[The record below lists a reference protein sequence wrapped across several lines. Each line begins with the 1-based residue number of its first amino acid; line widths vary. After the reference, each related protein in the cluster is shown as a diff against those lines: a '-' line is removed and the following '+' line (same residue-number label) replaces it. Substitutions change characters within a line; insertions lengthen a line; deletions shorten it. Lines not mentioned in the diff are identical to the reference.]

1 MTYELKNVSVNRS
14 GTRVLRD
21 LSLSIER
28 GQVTGVIGPN
38 GAGKSTL
45 LAVLAGQMAG
55 LSGQTALDKKPLSS
69 LDVNALA
76 RSRAVM
82 AQQLP
87 HDFHLTVEQVLR
99 LGLYAFGDL
108 LPGAATPLIDQAAEM
123 VGVAT
128 WLPRSMAAFSMGQQQ
143 RVHFA
148 RALVQLLA
156 IKQQQQH
163 AWLLLDEPT
172 ASQDPLHQQTLLACC
187 RQLARQNTGVV
198 IALHDLTLAAQ
209 WCDRLI
215 VLSSGELTAHG
226 PTREILTEDTIQ
238 RVFGTDLRAHVI
250 HDPAAGVVIYQ
261 KKMMVN
267 GLTDYLPSD

>member
-1 MTYELKNVSVNRS
+1 MTYELQNVSVNRGGS
-14 GTRVLRD
+14 RVLRD

-28 GQVTGVIGPN
+28 GHVTGVIGPN

-55 LSGQTALDKKPLSS
+55 VSGQTALDKKPLSS
-69 LDVNALA
+69 LDVKVLA
-76 RSRAVM
+76 RLRAVM

-87 HDFHLTVEQVLR
+87 NDFHLTVEQVLQ

-108 LPGAATPLIDQAAEM
+108 APKAAALLIDQAAAM
-123 VGVAT
+123 AGVSN

-156 IKQQQQH
+156 IERHQQR

-172 ASQDPLHQQTLLACC
+172 ANQDPLHQQTLLASC
-187 RQLARQNTGVV
+187 RQLAAQNTGVV

-215 VLSSGELTAHG
+215 VLSAGVLAAQG

-238 RVFGTDLRAHVI
+238 RVFGADLRAHVI
-250 HDPAAGVVIYQ
+250 HEPAAGVVIYQ
-261 KKMMVN
+261 KTN
-267 GLTDYLPSD
+267 DN

>member
-1 MTYELKNVSVNRS
+1 MTYELHNVSVNRG
-14 GTRVLRD
+14 GTKVLRN
-21 LSLSIER
+21 LSLTIER

-55 LSGQTALDKKPLSS
+55 VSGQTALDDKPLAS

-76 RSRAVM
+76 RARAVM

-87 HDFHLTVEQVLR
+87 NDFHLTVEQVLR

-108 LPGAATPLIDQAAEM
+108 APAAATSLMGEAAAL
-123 VGVAT
+123 VGVSS

-156 IKQQQQH
+156 IKRQQQH

-172 ASQDPLHQQTLLACC
+172 ANQDPLHQQTLLACC
-187 RQLARQNTGVV
+187 RQLAAQHTGVV

-215 VLSSGELTAHG
+215 VLLEGDLIAQG

-238 RVFGTDLRAHVI
+238 RVFGADLRAHVI
-250 HDPAAGVVIYQ
+250 REPAAGVVIYQ
-261 KKMMVN
+261 KTN
-267 GLTDYLPSD
+267 DN

>member
-1 MTYELKNVSVNRS
+1 MTYELHNVSVNR
-14 GTRVLRD
+14 GGNTVLRD

-28 GQVTGVIGPN
+28 GQVTGLIGPN

-55 LSGQTALDKKPLSS
+55 VSGQALLDEKPLSS
-69 LDVNALA
+69 LDVNTLA

-87 HDFHLTVEQVLR
+87 NDFHLTVEQVLR

-108 LPGAATPLIDQAAEM
+108 APGAAAPLIEQAASL
-123 VGVAT
+123 VGVSP

-148 RALVQLLA
+148 RALVQRLA
-156 IKQQQQH
+156 IERHQKR

-172 ASQDPLHQQTLLACC
+172 ANQDPLHQQTLLGCC
-187 RQLARQNTGVV
+187 RQLATQNSGVV

-215 VLSSGELTAHG
+215 VLSAGALAAQG

-238 RVFGTDLRAHVI
+238 RVFGADLRAHVI
-250 HDPAAGVVIYQ
+250 HEPAAGVVIYQ
-261 KKMMVN
+261 KN
-267 GLTDYLPSD
+267 DG